1 MDAQVIVVPCY
12 MGKTYRI
19 KLLLPTCINKS
30 EIHLLLVFYNAN
42 SKFTISAIAPVDS
55 LAGILG
61 SRKTCGMNSLKES
74 ERKYSCK
81 LFITLSLV

>member
-12 MGKTYRI
+12 MGKTYRN
-19 KLLLPTCINKS
+19 KLLLPTCIYKS
-30 EIHLLLVFYNAN
+30 EIHLLLLFYNAN

-61 SRKTCGMNSLKES
+61 SRKTC
-74 ERKYSCK
+74 
-81 LFITLSLV
+81 